1 MGVGRHDGGRRPPAL
16 AMTGPL
22 RLGAGREFDLIRDIL
37 EQDARI
43 HADVQS
49 GVKPG
54 GEVLSGAGGDC
65 AVITAHAIAISTD
78 ASIENVHF
86 RRDWMTPGE
95 IGYRA
100 AAAALS
106 DLAPAAALPIGIFV
120 TLVVRA
126 SDVPD
131 WALEVMAGV
140 SEAAAGCGA
149 RLLGGDVGRTDGPA
163 MIDVTVTGDVLRA
176 VTRGGARPGD
186 ALWVTGSLGAAG
198 AAVRA
203 WNAGTDVSPDAV
215 RAFTRPKPRIAEA
228 LWLAE
233 RDLVRAAIDLSD
245 GLAGDA
251 GHLAAASGTR
261 ILLEQAMIPVADAVR
276 SSVTDPADALA
287 LALRGGE
294 DYELC
299 FAASE
304 AAIEPLLTEF
314 EATFGV
320 ALTRVGRVVSGQ
332 GIALI
337 GPDGHERS
345 MPPGYDHFATD

>member
-1 MGVGRHDGGRRPPAL
+1 
-16 AMTGPL
+16 MTGPL

-43 HADVQS
+43 RATAPT
-49 GVKPG
+49 GPKPG
-54 GEVLSGAGGDC
+54 GEVLSGVGGDC
-65 AVITAHAIAISTD
+65 AVITGHAIAISMD

-86 RRDWMTPGE
+86 RRDWMTPRQT
-95 IGYRA
+95 GYRA

-120 TLVVRA
+120 TLAVRTE
-126 SDVPD
+126 DVPD
-131 WALEVMAGV
+131 YALEIMAGV
-140 SEAAAGCGA
+140 SEAAAASGA

-163 MIDVTVTGDVLRA
+163 LIDVTVTGDVLRPI
-176 VTRGGARPGD
+176 TRGGARPGD
-186 ALWVTGSLGAAG
+186 ALWVTGSLGAAA

-203 WNAGTDVSPDAV
+203 WNAGTDVSPEALL
-215 RAFTRPKPRIAEA
+215 AFTRPTPRIAEA

-233 RDLVRAAIDLSD
+233 RDLISAAIDLSD

-261 ILLEQAMIPVADAVR
+261 ILLEEACVPVAEATR
-276 SSVTDPADALA
+276 ANATGPTGALA

-299 FAASE
+299 FAADE
-304 AAIEPLLTEF
+304 RAIEAVRPEF
-314 EATFGV
+314 ETTFGI
-320 ALTRVGRVVSGQ
+320 ALTRVGRVVSGE
-332 GIALI
+332 GVALI
-337 GPDGHERS
+337 GPDGGERA
-345 MPPGYDHFATD
+345 MPPGFDHFAAG

>member
-1 MGVGRHDGGRRPPAL
+1 
-16 AMTGPL
+16 MTGPL
-22 RLGAGREFDLIRDIL
+22 RLGAGREFDLIREIL
-37 EQDARI
+37 QQDARI
-43 HADVQS
+43 RADAQS
-49 GVKPG
+49 GPKPG

-65 AVITAHAIAISTD
+65 AVITGHAIAISTD
-78 ASIENVHF
+78 ASIEDVHF
-86 RRDWMTPGE
+86 RRDWMTPRE
-95 IGYRA
+95 TGYRA

-120 TLVVRA
+120 TLVVRVA
-126 SDVPD
+126 DVPD

-176 VTRGGARPGD
+176 VTRSGARPGD
-186 ALWVTGSLGAAG
+186 TLWVTGSLGAAG

-215 RAFTRPKPRIAEA
+215 RAFTRPTPRIAEA

-251 GHLAAASGTR
+251 GHLAAASGAR
-261 ILLEQAMIPVADAVR
+261 ILLEEATIPVADAVR

-299 FAASE
+299 FAADERDIE
-304 AAIEPLLTEF
+304 AARPEF
-314 EATFGV
+314 ETTFGI
-320 ALTRVGRVVSGQ
+320 ALTRVGRIVGGEGV
-332 GIALI
+332 ALV
-337 GPDGHERS
+337 GPDGGERAV
-345 MPPGYDHFATD
+345 PPAYDHFATG